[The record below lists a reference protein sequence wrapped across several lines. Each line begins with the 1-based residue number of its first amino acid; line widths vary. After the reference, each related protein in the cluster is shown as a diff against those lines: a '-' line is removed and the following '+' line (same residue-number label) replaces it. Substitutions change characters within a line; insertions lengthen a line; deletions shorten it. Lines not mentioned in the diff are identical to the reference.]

1 MGGSHIS
8 QDSRVQTTKE
18 GSISD
23 IRLGTDPV
31 VTDWLV
37 CLHLQAIHEKQGGMS
52 SAGILQQTSTA
63 VRQRFGSSQRS
74 STEY

>member
-23 IRLGTDPV
+23 IRLCTDPV

-37 CLHLQAIHEKQGGMS
+37 CLHLQRIREK
-52 SAGILQQTSTA
+52 AGRHARRGDLTTN
-63 VRQRFGSSQRS
+63 
-74 STEY
+74 EYRCPAKI